1 MKARLKLIEAARIA
15 LARTL
20 TLMGMSTPD
29 TM

>member
-1 MKARLKLIEAARIA
+1 MKARLRLVDASKIA

-20 TLMGMSTPD
+20 DLMGMSTPD